1 VALPDPGRRRLLGML
16 AALGGASR
24 SFAADPELEPIA
36 RCLRAVDDIPADSTA
51 NLALR
56 IERLSAILLGRAYRL
71 DPLGEGPGAAI
82 DPDPLWSLDFFDCL
96 SLVETVLALARSL
109 TAARFVSELQSIRYR
124 AGEPQFGARNHFM
137 EIDWLPQNLARG
149 VLADV
154 TDSLPA
160 PHALAAGV
168 VTRRQ
173 WLEKLRTNPLQSR
186 NGRLRRSP
194 AAQDELRQLAAQAPE
209 AEAVSLR
216 YARLR
221 ELAAP
226 ALAKTVAAL
235 PHAAVLLIVR
245 PNTSLFGPVG
255 AVTQISHL
263 GFVLQ
268 RPGAT
273 LFRHASSRRH
283 RGGVIDVPLAGY
295 LRQMQLTRSFSGI
308 KVLQAIHTFDSR
320 SS

>member
-1 VALPDPGRRRLLGML
+1 ML
-16 AALGGASR
+16 AALGCVSR
-24 SFAADPELEPIA
+24 SFAVDSELEPVA
-36 RCLRAVDDIPADSTA
+36 RCLRAAADIPADSTA
-51 NLALR
+51 SLALR
-56 IERLSAILLGRAYRL
+56 IERLSATLLGRAYRL
-71 DPLGEGPGAAI
+71 DPLGEGSGAAI

-109 TAARFVSELQSIRYR
+109 TAAQFVGELQSLRYR
-124 AGEPQFGARNHFM
+124 GGEPQFGARNHFM
-137 EIDWLPQNLARG
+137 EADWLPQNLARG

-154 TDSLPA
+154 TGSLPA
-160 PHALAAGV
+160 PQALAAGV

-173 WLEKLRTNPLQSR
+173 WLEKLSTNPLQSR
-186 NGRLRRSP
+186 NGQLRQSA
-194 AAQDELRQLAAQAPE
+194 AAQAELRLLAAQAPE
-209 AEAVSLR
+209 SETVSLS

-226 ALAKTVAAL
+226 DLARTVAAI

-273 LFRHASSRRH
+273 RFRHASSSRH
-283 RGGVIDVPLAGY
+283 RGGVIDVPLAAY
-295 LRQMQLTRSFSGI
+295 LGQMQRTRSFTGI
-308 KVLQAIHTFDSR
+308 KVLQLIPKSDSR

>member
-1 VALPDPGRRRLLGML
+1 MALPDRGRRRLLGLL
-16 AALGGASR
+16 AALGCASR
-24 SFAADPELEPIA
+24 SFAADSEPEPVA
-36 RCLRAVDDIPADSTA
+36 RCLRAAADIRADSTA

-56 IERLSAILLGRAYRL
+56 IERLSATLLGRAYRL

-109 TAARFVSELQSIRYR
+109 TAAQFISELQSLRYR
-124 AGEPQFGARNHFM
+124 GGEPQFGARNHFM
-137 EIDWLPQNLARG
+137 EADWLPQNLARG
-149 VLADV
+149 VLRDV
-154 TDSLPA
+154 TGSLPA
-160 PHALAAGV
+160 PQVLAAGV

-173 WLEKLRTNPLQSR
+173 WLEKLSTNPLQSR
-186 NGRLRRSP
+186 NGQLRQSA
-194 AAQDELRQLAAQAPE
+194 AAQTELRLLAAQAPE
-209 AEAVSLR
+209 SETVSLS

-221 ELAAP
+221 ELAATE
-226 ALAKTVAAL
+226 LAITVAAI

-263 GFVLQ
+263 GFVMQ
-268 RPGAT
+268 KPGAT
-273 LFRHASSRRH
+273 VFRHASSSRR
-283 RGGVIDVPLAGY
+283 RGGVIDVPLAAY
-295 LRQMQLTRSFSGI
+295 LGQMQRTHSFSGI
-308 KVLQAIHTFDSR
+308 KVLQLIPRSDSM

>member
-1 VALPDPGRRRLLGML
+1 MALPDPGRRRLLGML
-16 AALGGASR
+16 AALGCPSR
-24 SFAADPELEPIA
+24 SFAADSGPESVA
-36 RCLRAVDDIPADSTA
+36 RCLRAVADIPANSSA

-56 IERLSAILLGRAYRL
+56 IERLSATLLGRAYRL
-71 DPLGEGPGAAI
+71 DPLGEGAGAAI

-109 TAARFVSELQSIRYR
+109 TAAQFVSELQSIRYR
-124 AGEPQFGARNHFM
+124 GGEPQFGARNHFM
-137 EIDWLPQNLARG
+137 EADWLPQNLARG

-154 TDSLPA
+154 TGSLPA
-160 PHALAAGV
+160 PQVLATGD

-186 NGRLRRSP
+186 NSQLRQSS
-194 AAQDELRQLAAQAPE
+194 AAQAELRQLAAQAPE
-209 AEAVSLR
+209 SEAVSLS

-226 ALAKTVAAL
+226 ELAKTVAAI

-268 RPGAT
+268 KPGAT
-273 LFRHASSRRH
+273 MFRHASSSRR
-283 RGGVIDVPLAGY
+283 RGGVIDVPLAAY
-295 LRQMQLTRSFSGI
+295 LGQMQRTRSFTGI
-308 KVLQAIHTFDSR
+308 KLLQLIPRSDSM

>member
-1 VALPDPGRRRLLGML
+1 MALPDPGRRRLLGML
-16 AALGGASR
+16 SALGCASR
-24 SFAADPELEPIA
+24 SFAADSDLGSVV
-36 RCLRAVDDIPADSTA
+36 RCLRAAADIPADSTA

-56 IERLSAILLGRAYRL
+56 IERLSAKLLGRGYLL
-71 DPLGEGPGAAI
+71 DPLGEGAGAAI
-82 DPDPLWSLDFFDCL
+82 DSDPQWNLDFFDCL

-109 TAARFVSELQSIRYR
+109 TAAQFVGELQAIRYR
-124 AGEPQFGARNHFM
+124 RGEPKFGARNHFM
-137 EIDWLPQNLARG
+137 EADWLPQNLARG

-154 TDSLPA
+154 TGSLPA
-160 PHALAAGV
+160 PQALAAGV
-168 VTRRQ
+168 ITRRQ

-186 NGRLRRSP
+186 NDQLRRSP
-194 AAQDELRQLAAQAPE
+194 AAQNELRQLAAQAPE
-209 AEAVSLR
+209 SEAVSLS

-226 ALAKTVAAL
+226 DLAKTVAAI

-263 GFVLQ
+263 GFALQ
-268 RPGAT
+268 RPGAVM
-273 LFRHASSRRH
+273 FRHASSRKH

-295 LRQMQLTRSFSGI
+295 LRQMQQTRSFTGI
-308 KVLQAIHTFDSR
+308 KVLQPIYKSDSR

>member
-1 VALPDPGRRRLLGML
+1 MALPDPGRRRLLVTL
-16 AALGGASR
+16 AALGCAPR
-24 SFAADPELEPIA
+24 SFAADSALEAIA
-36 RCLRAVDDIPADSTA
+36 RCLRAAADVPADSTA

-56 IERLSAILLGRAYRL
+56 IERLSAMLLGRAYRL
-71 DPLGEGPGAAI
+71 DPLGEGPGAAV
-82 DPDPLWSLDFFDCL
+82 DPDPPWSLDFFDCL

-109 TAARFVSELQSIRYR
+109 TAAQFVRELQSIRYR
-124 AGEPQFGARNHFM
+124 DGEPQFGARNHFM

-160 PHALAAGV
+160 PRAHAAGV

-173 WLEKLRTNPLQSR
+173 WLDKLRINPLQSR
-186 NGRLRRSP
+186 NGRLRQSP
-194 AAQDELRQLAAQAPE
+194 AAQSELRQLAAQAPE
-209 AEAVSLR
+209 SEAVSLN

-226 ALAKTVAAL
+226 ALAQTVAAL

-263 GFVLQ
+263 GFVL
-268 RPGAT
+268 RRRDVVV
-273 LFRHASSRRH
+273 FRHASSRRT

-295 LRQMQLTRSFSGI
+295 LRQMQQTRSFSGI
-308 KVLQAIHTFDSR
+308 KVLQAIYTPDSR

>member
-1 VALPDPGRRRLLGML
+1 ML
-16 AALGGASR
+16 AALGCASR
-24 SFAADPELEPIA
+24 SFAADSDLGPVV
-36 RCLRAVDDIPADSTA
+36 RCLRAAADIPVDSTA

-56 IERLSAILLGRAYRL
+56 IERLSATLLGRGYRL
-71 DPLGEGPGAAI
+71 DPLGEGAGAAI
-82 DPDPLWSLDFFDCL
+82 DPDPLWNLETFDCL

-109 TAARFVSELQSIRYR
+109 TAAQFVSELQSIRYR
-124 AGEPQFGARNHFM
+124 QGEPQFGARNHFM
-137 EIDWLPQNLARG
+137 EADWLPQNLARG

-154 TDSLPA
+154 TGALPA
-160 PHALAAGV
+160 PQAIAAGV
-168 VTRRQ
+168 ITRRQ

-186 NGRLRRSP
+186 SGQLRRSP
-194 AAQDELRQLAAQAPE
+194 AAQNELRQLAAQAPE
-209 AEAVSLR
+209 SEAVSLS

-226 ALAKTVAAL
+226 DLAKTVAAI

-268 RPGAT
+268 RPAST

-283 RGGVIDVPLAGY
+283 RGGVIDVPLARY
-295 LRQMQLTRSFSGI
+295 LRQMQQTRSFTGI
-308 KVLQAIHTFDSR
+308 KVLQLIYQSDSR

>member
-1 VALPDPGRRRLLGML
+1 ML
-16 AALGGASR
+16 AALGCASR
-24 SFAADPELEPIA
+24 SIAADSGLEPVA
-36 RCLRAVDDIPADSTA
+36 RCLQAVADIPADSTA

-56 IERLSAILLGRAYRL
+56 IERLSATLLGRAYRL
-71 DPLGEGPGAAI
+71 DPLGEGAGAAI
-82 DPDPLWSLDFFDCL
+82 DPDPLWTLDFFDCL

-109 TAARFVSELQSIRYR
+109 TAAQFVRELQSIRYR
-124 AGEPQFGARNHFM
+124 GGEPQFGVRNHFM
-137 EIDWLPQNLARG
+137 EADWLPQNLARG
-149 VLADV
+149 VLVDV
-154 TDSLPA
+154 TGSLPA
-160 PHALAAGV
+160 PQALAAGV

-186 NGRLRRSP
+186 NGQLRQSP
-194 AAQDELRQLAAQAPE
+194 AAQNELRQLAAQAPE
-209 AEAVSLR
+209 SEAVSLS

-226 ALAKTVAAL
+226 DLAKTVAAI

-255 AVTQISHL
+255 AVTQVSHL

-273 LFRHASSRRH
+273 MFRHASSRRH
-283 RGGVIDVPLAGY
+283 RGGVTDVPLEAY
-295 LRQMQLTRSFSGI
+295 LGEMQRTRSFTGI
-308 KVLQAIHTFDSR
+308 KALQLIPRSDSMP
-320 SS
+320 S